1 MSLFERI
8 AYKVNNGMRLSDQD
22 ALDLFAANDV
32 NAIGQ
37 LADLAN
43 QRINGD
49 VVFYNVNRHINP
61 TNICAMSCKF
71 CAYSRKP
78 GEEGAYAYEIPEIIA
93 KAAEVVKE
101 GATEVHMV
109 GGLHPRWG
117 FSKYTD
123 IVRALKEAF
132 PQLHIKAFTAV
143 ELDWM
148 ARRDR
153 RPVIEIL
160 RDLMDAGLGSLPGGG
175 AEIFHPEIRDQ
186 ICDTKTTAERW
197 LEIHRTAHELG
208 MKSNC
213 TMLYGHIERHEHRVD
228 HMRRL
233 RELQDITG
241 GFNAFIPLSFQPHD
255 NQMGINRYTIGADD
269 LKTAAIARLYLD
281 NIRNIKSYWI
291 MYGQDIAQLALAFG
305 ANDLDGTVTEEKI
318 SRMAGGRAGIIMTR
332 AEIETLIRKA
342 QRTPIERDTLYRPVR
357 KSDVPTPATPSLEI
371 ERDIDL
377 LLYKVEK
384 HEALTEE
391 QLMKLAQYA
400 NLHSLAHCARLAN
413 TRLGNHGRGSFG
425 ICHRLQD
432 PSQWLQPEQMA
443 KKLAT
448 EHSPGALMVI
458 DLESVVSLMIEDD
471 WPRLLDFL
479 NALQRHDKNIEIMT
493 SGTSAL
499 WRLARM
505 LNQDVSVLIRCLR
518 NVGVTVFKDA
528 ISESTASLTPTE
540 LLQTHR
546 ECHANELATIA
557 KVELASAFDGS
568 SEPFWQPFLR
578 RLLDL
583 QALQTETH
591 GLLGISIELS
601 RGSMVT
607 TQEYM
612 RAISLARLIC
622 TEVPHIITPI
632 TAIPTMRPALKAGAP
647 TTDQPV
653 LKIAPMC
660 LHFGASDL
668 GVFALT
674 DYDRDTIF
682 GEIEVSGIKA
692 WQRGARFFAV
702 EATTSAADVAINAEG
717 ALLPP
722 VATADGLR
730 TLSQ

>member
-8 AYKVNNGMRLSDQD
+8 AHKVNNGMRLTDQD
-22 ALDLFAANDV
+22 ALDLFASNDI
-32 NAIGQ
+32 ASIGQ

-78 GEEGAYAYEIPEIIA
+78 GEEGAYAYEIPEILS
-93 KAAEVVKE
+93 KAAEVVKQ

-109 GGLHPRWG
+109 GGLHPRWN
-117 FSKYTD
+117 FQKYTD

-153 RPVIEIL
+153 RPVVDIMK
-160 RDLMDAGLGSLPGGG
+160 DLVDAGLGSIPGGG

-197 LEIHRTAHELG
+197 IEIHRTAHELG

-255 NQMGINRYTIGADD
+255 NQMGISRYTIGADD
-269 LKTAAIARLYLD
+269 LKTIAIARLYLD

-291 MYGQDIAQLALAFG
+291 MFGQEIAQLALAFG

-318 SRMAGGRAGIIMTR
+318 SRMAGGRAGIVMSR
-332 AEIETLIRKA
+332 AEIEALIRKA
-342 QRTPIERDTLYRPVR
+342 QRTPIERDTLYRPIH
-357 KSDVPTPATPSLEI
+357 KTDIPTPATPSLEV
-371 ERDIDL
+371 EREIDT

-384 HEALTEE
+384 HEALSDE
-391 QLMKLAQYA
+391 QFAKLAQYA
-400 NLHSLAHCARLAN
+400 SLHNLAHCARLV
-413 TRLGNHGRGSFG
+413 NHKLHNSGKGSFG
-425 ICHRLQD
+425 ICLRLRD
-432 PSQWLQPEQMA
+432 PSQWARPAE
-443 KKLAT
+443 LART
-448 EHSPGALMVI
+448 IAADHVPGELIVV
-458 DLESVVSLMIEDD
+458 DLESIVNLMIEED
-471 WPRLLDFL
+471 WPQLLDFL
-479 NALQRHDKNIEIMT
+479 TALQKQSKDIEIMA

-499 WRLARM
+499 WKIARM
-505 LNQDVSVLIRCLR
+505 LNQDVNTLVKCLR

-528 ISESTASLTPTE
+528 ISESTASLTPSE

-546 ECHANELATIA
+546 ECHASEMATIA

-568 SEPFWQPFLR
+568 SEPFWQPFVR
-578 RLLDL
+578 RLIDL
-583 QALQTETH
+583 QALQLQTR
-591 GLLGISIELS
+591 GLLGVSVEVS
-601 RGSMVT
+601 RGSMIT
-607 TQEYM
+607 THEYM
-612 RAISLARLIC
+612 RAITLARIIC
-622 TEVPHIITPI
+622 PDIPHIITPV
-632 TAIPTMRPALKAGAP
+632 TAIPTMRPGLKPGSP
-647 TTDQPV
+647 THDQPV
-653 LKIAPMC
+653 LKIAAMC
-660 LHFGASDL
+660 LHFGATDL
-668 GVFALT
+668 GVFAAA
-674 DYDRDTIF
+674 DYDPTIIF
-682 GEIEVSGIKA
+682 NEIEVSGLKA
-692 WQRGARFFAV
+692 SQRGARFFAV
-702 EATTSAADVAINAEG
+702 EASARLKAGVPAATNPNFSESGDASRM
-717 ALLPP
+717 LP
-722 VATADGLR
+722 
-730 TLSQ
+730 Q